1 MLSEHS
7 TCWCSQ
13 NRWRLVL
20 ERFQPFRRCW
30 SRFYKCVA
38 WVNCL
43 QVSSGFYFGLQFCV
57 KEDRPEKER
66 VKTCLKM
73 SNICG
78 VQSWKVPMWLQVMNL
93 QRRGTVPVTTFAP
106 HCTSLHLEWNA
117 WLWFLFQL
125 GRPVCYH
132 VECAADTLSYSLKAL
147 DWESELIISHI
158 QLQCGYISI
167 HISCKVYKYIE
178 SGKFQLMEIHSRKST
193 FVIVFED
200 ESVLQLVAPC
210 RLVSSIDK

>member
-66 VKTCLKM
+66 KGQDMSEDVKHLRCAKLKG
-73 SNICG
+73 SY
-78 VQSWKVPMWLQVMNL
+78 VAPSDEF
-93 QRRGTVPVTTFAP
+93 TTERHCAC
-106 HCTSLHLEWNA
+106 HHLCTSLHLIA
-117 WLWFLFQL
+117 P
-125 GRPVCYH
+125 G
-132 VECAADTLSYSLKAL
+132 VECVALIFVSTWQAGVLPCGVCSWYLELLLEGTRLRVRADNFTHSTSMRIYIYSYFLWSL
-147 DWESELIISHI
+147 
-158 QLQCGYISI
+158 
-167 HISCKVYKYIE
+167 
-178 SGKFQLMEIHSRKST
+178 
-193 FVIVFED
+193 
-200 ESVLQLVAPC
+200 
-210 RLVSSIDK
+210 